1 MRIKLKLTVLVVVLV
16 IGVGVLV
23 FGKIYL
29 IRDDSGG
36 EVLWNGSEAY
46 LFMGVSHRGFQIGYL
61 EYPWVVLK
69 ELLYGVRG
77 PDDQRTS
84 VTVVHITASGVDRHV
99 VEALDEEQANT
110 PDLYTP
116 FEGYI
121 YANYHG
127 SLCKWTG
134 NKFETATADEQ
145 RRLDGTNRLVATDI
159 EKDTAGWSKRGFGE
173 AVSDYEFA
181 VEVGGKF
188 TLHVT
193 NKRLGRSGGAV
204 VSVAL
209 ARPGQPVE
217 DVWQVDGRPRRLSK
231 TEYRISFKR

>member
-1 MRIKLKLTVLVVVLV
+1 VKTRWTSADAIPAARLFAPPDGNRSRLFLGDESKFSGISLRTAGQHRSSVAGGERKRLITTVSLLAPRMRENCVVVIEVNSMWLSAKMRIKLKLTVLVAVLV

-23 FGKIYL
+23 LGKIYL

-36 EVLWNGSEAY
+36 ELLWNGSEAY

-110 PDLYTP
+110 PDLYT
-116 FEGYI
+116 
-121 YANYHG
+121 
-127 SLCKWTG
+127 L
-134 NKFETATADEQ
+134 
-145 RRLDGTNRLVATDI
+145 
-159 EKDTAGWSKRGFGE
+159 
-173 AVSDYEFA
+173 
-181 VEVGGKF
+181 
-188 TLHVT
+188 
-193 NKRLGRSGGAV
+193 
-204 VSVAL
+204 
-209 ARPGQPVE
+209 
-217 DVWQVDGRPRRLSK
+217 
-231 TEYRISFKR
+231 